1 MNNKKVSCVAKNNDI
16 NDPKTRTVTIQ
27 MNRKFNV
34 KLELESENKID
45 DIFSSATSKC
55 WNSPERELSYRG
67 AKSSYC
73 VRGRVQLFYQF
84 RNKR

>member
-55 WNSPERELSYRG
+55 
-67 AKSSYC
+67 
-73 VRGRVQLFYQF
+73 
-84 RNKR
+84 